1 MIAEKLMLFRCEIR
15 KRSLAKKMDK
25 IRFYTWL
32 ENSPGY
38 DELLDNF
45 LFLIGKCKFSE
56 AYPQMAPF

>member
-1 MIAEKLMLFRCEIR
+1 MLFRCEIR